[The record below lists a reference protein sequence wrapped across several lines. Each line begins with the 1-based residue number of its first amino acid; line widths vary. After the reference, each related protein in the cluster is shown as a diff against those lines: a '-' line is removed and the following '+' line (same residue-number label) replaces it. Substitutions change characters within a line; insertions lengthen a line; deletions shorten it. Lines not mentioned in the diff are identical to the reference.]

1 MTQIARELGVTREAL
16 YKSLS
21 SEGNPSFNT
30 VMRVF
35 DVLGFRLRA
44 EQKASAAGIQIIP
57 AHS

>member
-30 VMRVF
+30 VIK
-35 DVLGFRLRA
+35 VLDTLVSRFKA
-44 EQKASAAGIQIIP
+44 EQKVS
-57 AHS
+57 S